1 MKLEGTIDKNMP
13 EDLKVFKRSICRVRV
28 QIIQLQDML
37 AHVKSAARNTADA
50 MTSKMYNGLDEV
62 LTAIGDPKANATP
75 PSLSSMAMMPSF
87 SSLTRSRSGETETKS
102 DDVVTDDGRKDTLDL
117 KVYAK
122 IDEIEGTLQ
131 DNTAVVQSSL
141 KQVMSLL
148 QLKNKIDKSLKFP
161 DLRGATNALKNI
173 ADGLKASAM
182 GELNKLAEDLKLGG
196 SANGLMEAGADGL
209 LDEVCWLIS
218 DSMAEKRSKAESWR
232 VREMATLCLKM
243 LAGTV
248 AGSLAEEIQG
258 ALVQRRVFET
268 NPNVL
273 KLIDAGS
280 DLPTRLAGFVA
291 MPVEEAIVTSAAA
304 EELSEVAGNGL
315 SASGGKGTNEKEASD
330 GAEQPSSNTNTTDTE
345 QPAGAS
351 VAKVLK
357 SEQVMATQ
365 DDEHDLGASR
375 CAALLEKD
383 AIAQDLAR
391 PMEALAALEEEA
403 QNESDGLKTSTL
415 LVKCRMESN
424 MLKIHAQ
431 NSSDMASK
439 VRALYYYF
447 YR

>member
-1 MKLEGTIDKNMP
+1 
-13 EDLKVFKRSICRVRV
+13 
-28 QIIQLQDML
+28 
-37 AHVKSAARNTADA
+37 
-50 MTSKMYNGLDEV
+50 
-62 LTAIGDPKANATP
+62 
-75 PSLSSMAMMPSF
+75 
-87 SSLTRSRSGETETKS
+87 
-102 DDVVTDDGRKDTLDL
+102 
-117 KVYAK
+117 
-122 IDEIEGTLQ
+122 
-131 DNTAVVQSSL
+131 
-141 KQVMSLL
+141 MSLL

-196 SANGLMEAGADGL
+196 SANGLMEAGAGGL
-209 LDEVCWLIS
+209 LDEVCGLFS
-218 DSMAEKRSKAESWR
+218 DSMAEKQSKAESWR

-248 AGSLAEEIQG
+248 TGSLAEEIQG

-273 KLIDAGS
+273 KLMDAGS

-291 MPVEEAIVTSAAA
+291 MPVEDAIVTSEAIVTSGAA
-304 EELSEVAGNGL
+304 EEASEVAGDGL
-315 SASGGKGTNEKEASD
+315 SASVGTNEKEAEED
-330 GAEQPSSNTNTTDTE
+330 AEQPSSNTNTTDAEQSADVARSLKSEQKTATNTTDTE
-345 QPAGAS
+345 QPTGAS
-351 VAKVLK
+351 VAKPLK
-357 SEQVMATQ
+357 SEQVTATQ
-365 DDEHDLGASR
+365 DDEHDLEASR

-391 PMEALAALEEEA
+391 RMEALAALEEEA
-403 QNESDGLKTSTL
+403 RNESDGLKKGIL
-415 LVKCRMESN
+415 LVQCRMESN

-447 YR
+447 Y